1 MAATIILRCPG
12 CNARI
17 KAPAQL
23 LGQWRDCPG
32 CGQRLLIRIVP
43 PADAGPVL
51 VGEEAPRVATA
62 RPTAPARR
70 ALFSPLLGDTPLSA
84 TGTS

>member
-23 LGQWRDCPG
+23 LGQWRACPG
-32 CGQRLLIRIVP
+32 CGARLLIRIVP

-51 VGEEAPRVATA
+51 VSEEAPAGETA
-62 RPTAPARR
+62 QPTASARR
-70 ALFSPLLGDTPLSA
+70 APFSPLLGTPLSA
-84 TGTS
+84 TRTS

>member
-32 CGQRLLIRIVP
+32 CGRRFLIRIAP

-51 VGEEAPRVATA
+51 IGEETPPAATA
-62 RPTAPARR
+62 RPAVPARR
-70 ALFSPLLGDTPLSA
+70 APFSPLLGSIPLSA
-84 TGTS
+84 T